1 LSLVLLL
8 GAGLVMKAFVG
19 LLQKDPGFD
28 PAHILALRV
37 TTSAERYGDRSP
49 ARAMLAPALDAI
61 RAVPGVADA
70 AAINLMPYES
80 WGSNSNIRYEGM
92 PGDEPTRL
100 PLVEQRSVTP
110 AFFAVTGQRLLAGR
124 LLLPSDDDR
133 PQSPPV
139 VVVNQAL
146 VQRDFHGGEAV
157 GKRFYVTDTS
167 FATIVGVVTD
177 IRNAGP
183 VQDPRPEMYSTYLQG
198 SSGSTS
204 YPLMVRVRG
213 TKPTAVVAGIRA
225 AVRSVDPSAA
235 IDDVAPMSEVILK
248 SLGRPRFY
256 FSLLGSFAAAALA
269 LAVAGLYAVLSYA
282 VAQRTREI
290 GIRTALG
297 SPRRSIL
304 GLITRE
310 GAELVLGGVMLG
322 LLAGVAVTRLMAFML
337 YGVSPLD
344 PAIWAAAAGVL
355 VAAGVVASL
364 IPAWR
369 ATRVDPLIAIQ
380 AE

>member
-1 LSLVLLL
+1 
-8 GAGLVMKAFVG
+8 
-19 LLQKDPGFD
+19 
-28 PAHILALRV
+28 
-37 TTSAERYGDRSP
+37 
-49 ARAMLAPALDAI
+49 
-61 RAVPGVADA
+61 
-70 AAINLMPYES
+70 
-80 WGSNSNIRYEGM
+80 
-92 PGDEPTRL
+92 
-100 PLVEQRSVTP
+100 
-110 AFFAVTGQRLLAGR
+110 
-124 LLLPSDDDR
+124 
-133 PQSPPV
+133 
-139 VVVNQAL
+139 
-146 VQRDFHGGEAV
+146 V

-256 FSLLGSFAAAALA
+256 FSLLGSFAAVALA